1 MNASLPRAAAN
12 NAQSFVPNNQ
22 NAHQY
27 RQALGQFGTGVTI
40 VTINAESGP
49 VGMTVNSFA
58 SVSLDPPLILWSV
71 SKNSERSE
79 LFENADWFSV
89 NVLHQGQ
96 ADLAHEFGRSDGEFA
111 PNRWTQNEYTVPVLD
126 DALACFECSGSIV
139 YDGGDHTIIV
149 GRVERATL
157 HEGEPLLFFNGQF
170 GSFSS

>member
-1 MNASLPRAAAN
+1 MSSSLPAVAAN
-12 NAQSFVPNNQ
+12 NVHSFVPDAQ

-27 RQALGQFGTGVTI
+27 RHALGQFGTGVTI

-71 SKNSERSE
+71 SKNSERCK

-89 NVLHQGQ
+89 NVLHEGE
-96 ADLAHEFGRSDGEFA
+96 ADLASEFGGPDGEFD
-111 PNRWTQNEYTVPVLD
+111 PNRWAQNEYTVPILD

-149 GRVERATL
+149 GRVEKATMN
-157 HEGEPLLFFNGQF
+157 EGEPLLFYNGQF